1 MSNDPG
7 EQPTPQAP
15 LGALIA
21 RVMQF
26 KPVRVFFHYLER
38 RGAILAA
45 GLSYQAIFAVF
56 AAIWVAFSVIGL
68 FLESNQALQ
77 DALFEVLSS
86 SVPGLIDTGDGEGA
100 INPETLLEAG
110 ALTWTGALA
119 LVGLLFTAL
128 GWLASGRDA
137 IRTLFDLKALP
148 GNLVL
153 QKLKDLGWAVA
164 FGAIVLI
171 SAVLSLFSTAALT
184 TLLGWAGIGD
194 ESLFAIVLARVVGL
208 AIVLAL
214 DTVVLAAFFRVV
226 AGIVIPFRRLL
237 AGAFIGGVALGI
249 LKALGS
255 TLLGAASN
263 NPLLASFAVIIGL
276 LIWFNLVCQAI
287 LLSATWV
294 AVGMIDAGIP
304 LDPVAEAARLE
315 REAAER
321 AAAKAA
327 EELARPKGL
336 ARFIPLLGKKK
347 RKAQDE
353 ARVEKGVGGPK

>member
-237 AGAFIGGVALGI
+237 AGAFIG
-249 LKALGS
+249 S

-347 RKAQDE
+347 SKAQDE